1 MELDRLCTD
10 VDALAFAP
18 PPPPSFGPSLPI
30 VGDKVLLALFGEDI
44 SSAGR
49 KHMRSNVDIGD
60 EDDEHAKSRS
70 DVLDFH
76 EMNNA
81 GDRLVS
87 ALYLKRRK

>member
-70 DVLDFH
+70 DVQ
-76 EMNNA
+76 
-81 GDRLVS
+81 
-87 ALYLKRRK
+87 